1 MNDSQRLYKAY
12 LDLNLDGSW
21 IGLEQEERGADDLY
35 FCTPVGAQ
43 IIGWDNG
50 IHYCFIRGFGETV
63 FCVNPETC
71 CDYYVYPLAEN
82 FREFLGLLLATGN
95 VNTMQ
100 QIIWWD
106 QAAYEAFR
114 SSPEEMEYAARPEVV
129 RTLNAIRTG
138 LGIEP
143 AERPFERIKAIQK
156 DFPYDR
162 IVFSDE
168 FYEITGLENPK
179 NPE

>member
-1 MNDSQRLYKAY
+1 MNDSQRLYKDY
-12 LDLNLDGSW
+12 LALGLDGSW
-21 IGLEQEERGADDLY
+21 IGLEQEEREDDDRY
-35 FCTPVGAQ
+35 FCTPVGAR

-50 IHYCFIRGFGETV
+50 IHYCFLPDFGETV

-82 FREFLGLLLATGN
+82 FREFLSLLLAAGN

-106 QAAYEAFR
+106 KAAYESFR
-114 SSPEEMEYAARPEVV
+114 SNPEELEYAARPEVR
-129 RTLNAIRTG
+129 RTLETIRTR
-138 LGIEP
+138 LGIQP
-143 AERPFERIKAIQK
+143 AEHPFERIKAIQK

-162 IVFSDE
+162 IVFTDE
-168 FYEITGLENPK
+168 FYDATGLENPRDAR
-179 NPE
+179 